1 MKECI
6 ICGTKAEDSA
16 KVCEVCGS
24 SDFESDGITKAAM
37 QAEEE
42 PVYSNDPDSVYRVRK
57 KFDPNSKIKYKK
69 ARAFKPKK
77 PVEVSVPSGGGVIS
91 GIFGAFLFS
100 IAGGLLYVFI
110 NHLGFISGLCGL
122 IIFILARA
130 GFNRFSKPEKY
141 DSAACFIS
149 SVIITVLMILFSE
162 LFSVS
167 FAIYRIFRDEG
178 VTLLNAV
185 FLTPGFLEKPEIH
198 ANVVSDLVLAYLFS
212 FITFI
217 SRIFYNSRRSRS
229 GYEDAG

>member
-1 MKECI
+1 MKECM
-6 ICGTKAEDSA
+6 ICGTKADESA
-16 KVCEVCGS
+16 NVCEVCGS
-24 SDFESDGITKAAM
+24 SDFESEDKTQAVM

-42 PVYSNDPDSVYRVRK
+42 PVYSHDPDSVYRVRK
-57 KFDPNSKIKYKK
+57 GIDPNSKIQYKK
-69 ARAFKPKK
+69 AKAFKPKK
-77 PVEVSVPSGGGVIS
+77 PVEISVPGGGVVS

-110 NHLGFISGLCGL
+110 NHLGYISGLCGL

-130 GFNRFSKPEKY
+130 GFNRFSKPDKY

-149 SVIITVLMILFSE
+149 SVIITVLMILFAE

-178 VTLLNAV
+178 VTLLDAV
-185 FLTPGFLEKPEIH
+185 YFTPRFLENPEIH

-217 SRIFYNSRRSRS
+217 IRIFYNSKRSRS
-229 GYEDAG
+229 EYEDAD